1 LTELEQLRPR
11 SEQLR
16 RDAVGIDTQVASL
29 GRRIEEALATLEG
42 QGRVLR
48 GFASEAKAISH
59 KMRSL
64 HTSIG
69 SVLDALDRLAPQKSA
84 GTGGRA

>member
-1 LTELEQLRPR
+1 LTELEALRPR

-16 RDAVGIDTQVASL
+16 RDAVAIDNQVASL

-48 GFASEAKAISH
+48 AFAIEAKAIGH
-59 KMRSL
+59 QMRSL
-64 HTSIG
+64 HMSIG
-69 SVLDALDRLAPQKSA
+69 AVLDALDRLAPQKSA
-84 GTGGRA
+84 GAGGRA